1 MSYRGFGRRPAAET
15 PIRLPATGCPSSGSK
30 KEFLKPQRVIPV
42 WLARASR
49 VTAMGAGNSP
59 TGRIALIGNY
69 LPRQCG
75 IATFT
80 THLCEAIVAQQGT
93 DACFAIPVNDRP
105 TGYAYPDRVRFEL
118 SERDLTSYQRA
129 ADFLNMSGVD
139 VVCLQHEYGIFGGQS
154 GSHILALLRE
164 LRMPTVTTLH
174 TVLESPDAGQR
185 QVLEELAT
193 LSDRLVVMSERAVEF
208 LTGVYDVPRARIEL
222 IPHGIPDVP
231 FVDPNFYKDQFG
243 VQGKIVL
250 LTFGLLSPNKGIEH
264 VLDAL
269 PSVLAYYPNLVYI
282 VLGATHPHVKAH
294 DGESYRLSLERRAKS
309 HGVESHVVFINR
321 FVSQQELVE
330 CIGAAD
336 LYLTPYLNP
345 AQIVS
350 GTLAYTLGAGKVVIS
365 TPYWY
370 AEELLGEERG
380 VLVPFA
386 DPNAIASQVID
397 LLGRDADR
405 HAMRKRAY
413 LFGRDMIWPTVAR
426 RYEELFAA
434 VREARAIHP
443 RPVFE
448 ATTLEARTALPD
460 LKLDHLLAMTDDTG
474 LLQHATYTVPNY
486 DEGYTT
492 DDNARALMLA
502 VLLEQGFGSRS
513 IGTRYLAFLWHAF
526 DLETRRF
533 RNVMAYDRRWLD
545 AVGSEDAHG
554 RALRALGLVL
564 GRSEQSGLR
573 GVASRLFEQALPT
586 ILNCASPRAW
596 ADALLGIHAYLRRYS
611 GDRTARRIEATL
623 ADRLMALYT
632 RYSTADWQWFEE
644 VLSYDN
650 ALLPQAL
657 LTASTDL
664 ERADMRRAALTALGW
679 LMDVQ
684 RAGETHLVPIGSNG
698 FYRRGGAR
706 ARFDQQPI
714 EAQATVSACLYA
726 YEATRDGRWHDEAVR
741 AFEWFLGRNDLG
753 LSLYDAS
760 TGGCRDGL
768 HADRVSQNEGGES
781 TVAFLLALAEM
792 TLAEHILEPAH
803 AQTVSPALDTSV
815 MGAEPRAHVMRS
827 WPTDTAAASSSA
839 TGTIPS

>member
-1 MSYRGFGRRPAAET
+1 
-15 PIRLPATGCPSSGSK
+15 
-30 KEFLKPQRVIPV
+30 
-42 WLARASR
+42 
-49 VTAMGAGNSP
+49 MGAGNFL
-59 TGRIALIGNY
+59 TERIALIGNY

-80 THLCEAIVAQQGT
+80 THLCEAIVAQQGS

-118 SERDLTSYQRA
+118 TERDLNSYQRA
-129 ADFLNMSGVD
+129 ADFLNMSSVD

-154 GSHILALLRE
+154 GSHILTLLRE
-164 LRMPTVTTLH
+164 LRMPIVTTLH
-174 TVLESPDAGQR
+174 TVLERPDPSQR
-185 QVLEELAT
+185 KVLDELAT
-193 LSDRLVVMSERAVEF
+193 LSDRLVVMSQRAIEF
-208 LTGVYDVPRARIEL
+208 LTDVYEVPRAKIEL

-243 VQGKIVL
+243 VQGKTVL
-250 LTFGLLSPNKGIEH
+250 LTFGLLSSNKGIEH

-269 PSVLAYYPNLVYI
+269 PAVLAYYPNLVYI
-282 VLGATHPHVKAH
+282 VLGATHPHVKANEG
-294 DGESYRLSLERRAKS
+294 DAYRLSLERRAKRQ
-309 HGVESHVVFINR
+309 GVESHVIFINR
-321 FVSQQELVE
+321 FVSQEELVE

-336 LYLTPYLNP
+336 VYLTPYLNP

-350 GTLAYTLGAGKVVIS
+350 GTLAYTLGTGKAVIS

-370 AEELLGEERG
+370 AEELLAEERG

-386 DPNAIASQVID
+386 DSDAIARQVID
-397 LLGRDADR
+397 LLGREADR

-426 RYEELFAA
+426 RYVELFAA
-434 VREARAIHP
+434 VREARAVHP

-448 ATTLEARTALPD
+448 AATLEARTGLPD
-460 LKLDHLLAMTDDTG
+460 LKLDHLSNMTDDTG

-502 VLLEQGFGSRS
+502 VRLEQGFASLRLGA
-513 IGTRYLAFLWHAF
+513 RYLAFLWHAF
-526 DLETRRF
+526 NVETRRF

-545 AVGSEDAHG
+545 TVGSEDAHG

-586 ILNCASPRAW
+586 VLDCTSPRSW
-596 ADALLGIHAYLRRYS
+596 AGALLGIHEYLRRYS
-611 GDRTARRIEATL
+611 GDRTARQIEAAL
-623 ADRLMALYT
+623 ADRLMGLYT
-632 RYSTADWQWFEE
+632 RCSTADWQWFED
-644 VLSYDN
+644 VLSYAN
-650 ALLPQAL
+650 ALLPHAL
-657 LTASTDL
+657 LAAATDL
-664 ERADMRRAALTALGW
+664 ERADLRRAALVTLEW
-679 LMDVQ
+679 LVDVQ
-684 RAGETHLVPIGSNG
+684 RAGGTHLVPVGSNG
-698 FYRRGGAR
+698 FYRRGGPR

-714 EAQATVSACLYA
+714 EAGVTVSACLYA
-726 YEATRDGRWHDEAVR
+726 YDATRDAHWHDEAVR

-753 LSLYDAS
+753 LSLYDPS

-781 TVAFLLALAEM
+781 TVLFLLALAEM
-792 TLAEHILEPAH
+792 TLFKHILEPAH
-803 AQTVSPALDTSV
+803 AQTLSPTLDASA
-815 MGAEPRAHVMRS
+815 MGAESRTHLMRS
-827 WPTDTAAASSSA
+827 WPNDTAEVSSSV
-839 TGTIPS
+839 TRTIPS